1 MAARN
6 SLRGRSSLNGRM
18 VSDQSSVGG
27 TRAQRRV
34 SALLRTHVRLTP
46 GGRLTK
52 LRQRIGLDR
61 VFLLPG
67 VPDSAI
73 SYSSRNLTEAPMNT
87 PTNGSSAIDDT
98 IGQLRACNALQTEMI
113 QKMEEYGCAVSGAG
127 VADQDSGRRNSY
139 TSEIAYLRRWYAA
152 LEALINTL
160 ERYAEAAGASAR
172 PVSSWYS
179 GS

>member
-1 MAARN
+1 
-6 SLRGRSSLNGRM
+6 
-18 VSDQSSVGG
+18 
-27 TRAQRRV
+27 
-34 SALLRTHVRLTP
+34 
-46 GGRLTK
+46 
-52 LRQRIGLDR
+52 
-61 VFLLPG
+61 
-67 VPDSAI
+67 
-73 SYSSRNLTEAPMNT
+73 MNT

-172 PVSSWYS
+172 PVASWYS
-179 GS
+179 GSVE